1 MLGERMPPN
10 APSPEDGSV
19 SILVLR
25 ALLGGARAA
34 GLSPAVLSEESGVAA
49 SFFAES
55 TLADPDARVPGRVAV
70 RLWELLPKLTGND
83 DFGIWLAELTR
94 SAPLTTAAWFIVSS
108 ANLEQGLERAVR
120 FQRLLHDQATGTLEQ
135 RESEVSYVHRVGHAS
150 FRAPRHA
157 LEFGFASL
165 VLLVRRATGRDVA
178 PARVRFQHAEPRATS
193 SHRRVFG
200 TNIEFGADVD
210 ELVWSRETLELP
222 VVTADPALTE
232 VLLSHARSLLDRL
245 PAGETL
251 ALRVQRL
258 VASRLPD
265 NAPSIDETAQALS
278 LTRRTLQRR
287 LKDEGTSFEDLV
299 DDLRQKLAE
308 RYLRDQRLG
317 VQETAFL
324 LGYSDVSA
332 FHRAFLRWTGLSP
345 SRFRAEGA

>member
-1 MLGERMPPN
+1 MP
-10 APSPEDGSV
+10 APVQSPEDGSV

-34 GLSPAVLSEESGVAA
+34 GLSIAVVSEQSGIAP
-49 SFFAES
+49 SFFDEAA
-55 TLADPDARVPGRVAV
+55 LADPDARVPGRVAL
-70 RLWELLPKLTGND
+70 RLWELLPRLTGND

-94 SAPLTTAAWFIVSS
+94 SAPLTTAAWFILSS
-108 ANLEQGLERAVR
+108 SNLEQGLERAVR
-120 FQRLLHDQATGTLEQ
+120 FQRLLHDRATGTLESGD
-135 RESEVSYVHRVGHAS
+135 SEVSYVHRVGHAS

-165 VLLVRRATGRDVA
+165 VLLVRRATGRDVV

-193 SHRRVFG
+193 AHLRLFG
-200 TNIEFGADVD
+200 REVEFGADVD
-210 ELVWSRETLELP
+210 ELVWSRETLALP
-222 VVTADPALTE
+222 VLTADPALTE
-232 VLLSHARSLLDRL
+232 VLLSHARHLTERL
-245 PAGETL
+245 PAGESL

-258 VASRLPD
+258 VALRLPD
-265 NAPSIDETAQALS
+265 SAPSVDEAAEALS

-287 LKDEGTSFEDLV
+287 LKEEGTSFEDIL
-299 DDLRQKLAE
+299 DDLRRQLAE
-308 RYLRDQRLG
+308 RYLREQRLG

-345 SRFRAEGA
+345 SRFRAEAV